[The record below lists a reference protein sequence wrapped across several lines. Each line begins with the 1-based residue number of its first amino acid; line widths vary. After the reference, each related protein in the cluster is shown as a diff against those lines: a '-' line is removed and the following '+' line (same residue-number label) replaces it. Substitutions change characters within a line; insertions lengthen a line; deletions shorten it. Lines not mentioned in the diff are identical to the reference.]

1 MSRRL
6 LCAALFAAG
15 FGLAAHAEEPLPSV
29 EQVMSDHKE
38 KISNQIETIN
48 YKRKRVVGANMGLD
62 SQQAETFWP
71 IYALYRNEM
80 DGLNRETFQLLLEYG
95 RAYGSGVVTN
105 EDASKMIKM
114 YKALQIKRQILLNR
128 YIDEVSEKMSSV
140 VAMRF
145 LQIEEQLDAVEML
158 ETGQRIPL
166 VGTSLNRM

>member
-1 MSRRL
+1 MPKHLICVAL
-6 LCAALFAAG
+6 LAVGCAFAAQ
-15 FGLAAHAEEPLPSV
+15 AEEPLPSV

-38 KISNQIETIN
+38 KINNQIETIN
-48 YKRKRVVGANMGLD
+48 YNRKRVVGANMGLD

-80 DGLNRETFQLLLEYG
+80 DGLNRETFQLLFEYG

-105 EDASKMIKM
+105 EDASKIIKM

-128 YIDEVSEKMSSV
+128 YIDEVSEKMSSM

-158 ETGQRIPL
+158 ETGKRIPL
-166 VGTSLNRM
+166 VGAALNRL